1 MIDGNIQLDLFRAAK
16 EAGESA
22 GFEIIYVVV
31 FDNEIQYT
39 WERSGR
45 KTLRHQFAASIN
57 ELESAHNPLALI
69 EYMFLRQTRAMRQF
83 RETHEQP

>member
-16 EAGESA
+16 KAGESA

-39 WERSGR
+39 WERSSR
-45 KTLRHQFAASIN
+45 EVLRHQFTASID
-57 ELESAHNPLALI
+57 ELESARNPLALI
-69 EYMFLRQTRAMRQF
+69 KDMFLRQARAMSEF
-83 RETHEQP
+83 RESYEQP